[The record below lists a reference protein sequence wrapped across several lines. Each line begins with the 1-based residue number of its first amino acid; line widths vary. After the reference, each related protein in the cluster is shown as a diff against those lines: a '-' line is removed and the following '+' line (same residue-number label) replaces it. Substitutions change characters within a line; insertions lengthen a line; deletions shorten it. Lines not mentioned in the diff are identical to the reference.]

1 MILIII
7 ILIIFGLFYIIS
19 YVKEEHLSKDPRIV
33 GLKNKLS
40 RAFPELNKAKLMK
53 GNSSYTLNKHKVFIC
68 TEKNGVKY
76 DDNML
81 TYVILHE
88 LAHVLCDEVGHT
100 PKFMEIFAGLLARA
114 EHYGLYDPTLKRVA
128 NYCK

>member
-1 MILIII
+1 MVLIII

-19 YVKEEHLSKDPRIV
+19 YIREEQLLKDPRIV
-33 GLKNKLS
+33 DLKTKLS
-40 RAFPELNKAKLMK
+40 GVFPELNKAKVMK
-53 GNSSYTLNKHKVFIC
+53 GNSSYTLNKQKIYIC

-81 TYVILHE
+81 TYVTLHE

-100 PKFMEIFAGLLARA
+100 PKFMEIFSGLLDRA
-114 EHYGLYDPTLKRVA
+114 EHYGLYDPDMKKVK